1 MVIMVKRI
9 TLKKKKKA
17 PGLYLEMLFYQLA
30 SLSCLNSP
38 AQQN

>member
-9 TLKKKKKA
+9 TLKKKKA